1 MRYSEIKDLKVSA
14 FTLGT
19 AQLGYD
25 YGINNA
31 IGKPSREAA
40 FEILDAAVENGLT
53 CIDTSDD
60 YGDSEVVIGEWIK
73 ARGKNQVKYLTTKAS
88 TASIDHTSLDTVRKS
103 MRACVERS
111 KQRLNVEQ
119 IPVLMLHAY
128 EDYANDR
135 DNMRKVFE

>member
-40 FEILDAAVENGLT
+40 FYRELVEAYETGGPESALAYLSKYRMERLATERLDA
-53 CIDTSDD
+53 
-60 YGDSEVVIGEWIK
+60 VI
-73 ARGKNQVKYLTTKAS
+73 A
-88 TASIDHTSLDTVRKS
+88 
-103 MRACVERS
+103 
-111 KQRLNVEQ
+111 
-119 IPVLMLHAY
+119 P
-128 EDYANDR
+128 
-135 DNMRKVFE
+135 

>member
-1 MRYSEIKDLKVSA
+1 M
-14 FTLGT
+14 
-19 AQLGYD
+19 
-25 YGINNA
+25 
-31 IGKPSREAA
+31 
-40 FEILDAAVENGLT
+40 
-53 CIDTSDD
+53 CIRDR
-60 YGDSEVVIGEWIK
+60 IK

-135 DNMRKVFE
+135 DNMRKVFEELKASGDILYSGISAYSFHDYSVCLLYTSSS